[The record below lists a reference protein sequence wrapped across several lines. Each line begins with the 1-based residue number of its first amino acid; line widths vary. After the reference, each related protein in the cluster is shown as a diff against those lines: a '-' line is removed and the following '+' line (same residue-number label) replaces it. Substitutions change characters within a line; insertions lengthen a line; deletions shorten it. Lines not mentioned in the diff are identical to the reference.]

1 MVSKARIFSILCK
14 EEITMGLEVDITKKL
29 AGFELRVKFKADND
43 ILGLLGAS
51 GSGKSMTLRCIAG
64 IVTPDTG
71 KIVLNGRVL
80 FDSENKINIPIRER
94 KVGFLFQNYA
104 LFPNMT
110 VEQNIG
116 FGLVK
121 SISKVERTNKIK
133 KKIADLQLIGMEKR
147 YPYQLSG
154 GQQQRVA
161 LARALV
167 VEPEILLLDEPFS
180 ALDEYLKN
188 SMIVQL
194 RDDLR
199 SFMGTS
205 IFVTHNM
212 EEAYQLCNNIMI
224 ITGGSIDAIGH
235 KDAIFNNPPTLCAA
249 ELTGCKNISRARK
262 IESNIIEAIDWGC
275 RIVFN
280 YKIEE
285 SITAIGIRAHYLEIN
300 ENNEDINTFN
310 CWVVFTSETLFRTK
324 VFLKFSEP
332 IRDEKNYNILWDI
345 SKEEWNLVKNKPLP
359 LRIRINPEKVIQIK
373 ASVEIKRLQ

>member
-1 MVSKARIFSILCK
+1 
-14 EEITMGLEVDITKKL
+14 MGLEVDITKKL